1 MCNEQWKESGNCK
14 ECRRNNYCKN
24 KCKAYKVRTDRELK
38 SAVAKA
44 IFGHKYQNLMTKHT
58 KNVSFERRCKCDI
71 KRIFKY
77 V

>member
-44 IFGHKYQNLMTKHT
+44 IFGHKY
-58 KNVSFERRCKCDI
+58 
-71 KRIFKY
+71 
-77 V
+77 